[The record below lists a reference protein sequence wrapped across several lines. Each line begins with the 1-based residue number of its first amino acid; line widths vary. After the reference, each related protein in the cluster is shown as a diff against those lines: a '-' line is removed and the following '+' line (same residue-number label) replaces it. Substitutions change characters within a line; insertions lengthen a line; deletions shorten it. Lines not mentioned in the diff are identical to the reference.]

1 MEALISGTYNNGE
14 VTIETHSN
22 GDIYCRRKG
31 RKPAKGNVNKDST
44 TGSILFPEV
53 NEKVR
58 FNFVNGR
65 ILWSNNE
72 IWIKDILPEIGT
84 DWGQEFGGNGGRA
97 FSKLNTKRKEKRITG
112 VRLVGGKFV
121 HSIQWQVDNVWQGK
135 HGGDGGK
142 YSFTF
147 LLQKDEWFSH
157 VDVRS
162 GLFIDYIRLSTNK
175 SRHVDVGG
183 NGGSPNS
190 EGINQILVDCKGRC
204 GDFVDQLQF
213 MWVPDNKSINEYKA
227 DEKSSDIRQGQ
238 MVEARVEWI
247 KIPKDKGEV
256 YFVDDDDDTKKM
268 VVIYTVPDK
277 DLRTDQSG
285 IGKYAIGKVCKSHK
299 SDTLIP
305 VIVGQKGVHVA
316 KPVRCVKIWDDRGCG
331 NIDNYQLWRP
341 IPPKGFV
348 SLSDIPQF
356 HIKVSNDLYYGT
368 FEGIWCVSEKLVE
381 IANIYNCVWSTKGIK
396 MNAKGSI
403 WSIKDT
409 RFMAANIG
417 WKTPKEAFY
426 KLDFE
431 GIRKRSKNQRT
442 RCRCGQIMKLL
453 SLGDYQKQENINTTV
468 FVCNGCNNSI
478 YESIAIVWC
487 CSENK
492 RKCKYK
498 FRLCSDC
505 GVRKENNLPLY
516 QTVLRSGESLKAG
529 EYLAFRNSAGIKTKL
544 ILQTDGNLCLYY
556 DHVLIWHI
564 PIEPNGEL
572 IMAKNGNICLYNSK
586 KQLVWKKCGTR
597 NKGAC
602 KLKLGEGNVYLC
614 NDNNNG
620 NKIWSAIRRI
630 KNPHIVIIGIQK
642 YESPNEDLGGIPKDV
657 EKMRNLWS
665 GYYSFN
671 NISFMDYKHKI
682 KLKDIE
688 KFVEYEAKKIE
699 NDNFVDGLIFIYS
712 GHGSRYKN
720 KDYIICSDG
729 NAASKIHLMNMFN
742 DQQCSHLKGKPKL
755 FYFDCCRGHKGISV
769 DQLNSAKGNKVH
781 SIQTDDEKLD
791 ICDYLVHYSSA
802 PEYQSYQTGEGSYL
816 IDAIY
821 EKYKTHKE
829 LVSITKDIQET
840 VIKKSG
846 NTEMAPIHNALKK
859 NLYLIDYNEKFSVET
874 IYETTDASINSNR
887 NDDGRVHGNENDIIS
902 KELAHVKLS
911 DDKTTLI
918 VNPIAG
924 SAKNTDNYGA
934 FTIKS
939 FHVSCSSDTINT
951 PIMQD
956 MMGIVFYYWFD
967 NMNTDTNR
975 KGQQY
980 EYFTFAGN
988 TCQPAYILLVNSS
1001 RLAPGKKNKKTDP
1014 ISGST
1019 YHGKA
1024 FNYWTGEKWEDQKFN
1039 GLICGGFAIQNGKY
1053 KFNSATFNIPSYDG
1067 YHDVGFHQDK
1077 NTAAYVQGNQRFLK
1091 EMSDKECVCIKAALD
1106 NWKKYKTSKQN
1117 TYVTEIASSEEWKRK
1132 FG

>member
-1 MEALISGTYNNGE
+1 MEAYLK
-14 VTIETHSN
+14 VLIETHTKANRLSKEIRKHRGNIIKAYKNKSSSDLYISKINYTPLVAELNKETATFNELLKNLEENDFINNYNDTNSEIIENSN
-22 GDIYCRRKG
+22 SDISVDTNISQKSYDTNTISNYTNDETKLDTETSNTPVVHIHLNDIFTDNTQI
-31 RKPAKGNVNKDST
+31 KPAIIPAEPINKPKAIKKCKKDSNDYLSLVKNKDVLKKT
-44 TGSILFPEV
+44 
-53 NEKVR
+53 K
-58 FNFVNGR
+58 
-65 ILWSNNE
+65 
-72 IWIKDILPEIGT
+72 
-84 DWGQEFGGNGGRA
+84 
-97 FSKLNTKRKEKRITG
+97 NTKRISGVKSGYKYNGKGFEVFTGYRNKCQPIYSSTMLYCKETCNE
-112 VRLVGGKFV
+112 
-121 HSIQWQVDNVWQGK
+121 D
-135 HGGDGGK
+135 
-142 YSFTF
+142 
-147 LLQKDEWFSH
+147 KDELIKYLIKFGYFNNKMIEDITFTRGYYKRH
-157 VDVRS
+157 ALIKVR
-162 GLFIDYIRLSTNK
+162 GELKYITKKIKQLNK
-175 SRHVDVGG
+175 A
-183 NGGSPNS
+183 N
-190 EGINQILVDCKGRC
+190 
-204 GDFVDQLQF
+204 
-213 MWVPDNKSINEYKA
+213 
-227 DEKSSDIRQGQ
+227 
-238 MVEARVEWI
+238 
-247 KIPKDKGEV
+247 KDKK
-256 YFVDDDDDTKKM
+256 T
-268 VVIYTVPDK
+268 
-277 DLRTDQSG
+277 
-285 IGKYAIGKVCKSHK
+285 
-299 SDTLIP
+299 
-305 VIVGQKGVHVA
+305 
-316 KPVRCVKIWDDRGCG
+316 
-331 NIDNYQLWRP
+331 
-341 IPPKGFV
+341 
-348 SLSDIPQF
+348 
-356 HIKVSNDLYYGT
+356 
-368 FEGIWCVSEKLVE
+368 E
-381 IANIYNCVWSTKGIK
+381 I
-396 MNAKGSI
+396 
-403 WSIKDT
+403 
-409 RFMAANIG
+409 
-417 WKTPKEAFY
+417 
-426 KLDFE
+426 
-431 GIRKRSKNQRT
+431 
-442 RCRCGQIMKLL
+442 
-453 SLGDYQKQENINTTV
+453 
-468 FVCNGCNNSI
+468 
-478 YESIAIVWC
+478 
-487 CSENK
+487 
-492 RKCKYK
+492 
-498 FRLCSDC
+498 
-505 GVRKENNLPLY
+505 
-516 QTVLRSGESLKAG
+516 
-529 EYLAFRNSAGIKTKL
+529 
-544 ILQTDGNLCLYY
+544 
-556 DHVLIWHI
+556 
-564 PIEPNGEL
+564 
-572 IMAKNGNICLYNSK
+572 
-586 KQLVWKKCGTR
+586 
-597 NKGAC
+597 
-602 KLKLGEGNVYLC
+602 
-614 NDNNNG
+614 
-620 NKIWSAIRRI
+620 
-630 KNPHIVIIGIQK
+630 
-642 YESPNEDLGGIPKDV
+642 
-657 EKMRNLWS
+657 
-665 GYYSFN
+665 
-671 NISFMDYKHKI
+671 
-682 KLKDIE
+682 
-688 KFVEYEAKKIE
+688 
-699 NDNFVDGLIFIYS
+699 DGLIIYYS
-712 GHGSRYKN
+712 GHGCSNDWMFCSNGELLSFYEIKN
-720 KDYIICSDG
+720 EFQEKKCKIL
-729 NAASKIHLMNMFN
+729 AS
-742 DQQCSHLKGKPKL
+742 KPKL